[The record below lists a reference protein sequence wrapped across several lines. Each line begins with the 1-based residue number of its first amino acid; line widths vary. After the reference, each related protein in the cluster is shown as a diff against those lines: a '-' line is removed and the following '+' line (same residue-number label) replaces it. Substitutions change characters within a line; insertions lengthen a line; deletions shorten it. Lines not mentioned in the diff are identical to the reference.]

1 MLKYELSDESKE
13 FLDRFKLSEFVTT
26 DRFATDQLTRLTAIC
41 EHCKALAHI
50 VLTAVPQ
57 AKQRGI
63 VLNQC
68 QSIVF
73 LCGSAILSTEGN
85 IRKDKTA

>member
-1 MLKYELSDESKE
+1 MLVYELSKESKE
-13 FLDRFKLSEFVTT
+13 FLDRFKLSEFVKQE
-26 DRFATDQLTRLTAIC
+26 RFGTDQLARMNKIC
-41 EHCKALAHI
+41 ETAKALAHI
-50 VLTAVPQ
+50 VLASVPQ

-68 QSIVF
+68 QSIVY

-85 IRKDKTA
+85 VKKDKVG